1 MKGKNNMRNTLILI
15 AVAIFSV
22 GNSLSAAEQGW
33 GKSQTQR
40 SIGGILGG
48 ATVGGVIG
56 HQHGKQKEGIIIGSV
71 LGMLIGNQSGKSKD
85 IREEQ
90 QRWEQRQ
97 REMAHQERMRRQEQQ
112 RIEQARQ
119 YRMQQTRS
127 TTSTFGGST
136 RSSSDE
142 LTQARH
148 RAEQREAELQREMEI
163 RRIQE
168 ERRRA
173 LLEFQERERRAQEQ
187 LERIRNGESVQIQ
200 SSSNSLYSNN
210 PIY

>member
-1 MKGKNNMRNTLILI
+1 MKDKTNMKNTLILI
-15 AVAIFSV
+15 AIAIFSV

-40 SIGGILGG
+40 TIGGVLGG
-48 ATVGGVIG
+48 ATVGGIIG

-85 IREEQ
+85 IRQEQEQ
-90 QRWEQRQ
+90 QQWEQRQ
-97 REMAHQERMRRQEQQ
+97 REMAHQERMRREEQH

-119 YRMQQTRS
+119 YRTPQTRQ
-127 TTSTFGGST
+127 TTSTYGSPT
-136 RSSSDE
+136 SSSGE

-173 LLEFQERERRAQEQ
+173 LLEFQERERHAQEQ
-187 LERIRNGESVQIQ
+187 LERIRNGESVGNTYPRHI
-200 SSSNSLYSNN
+200 SHNSVY
-210 PIY
+210 

>member
-1 MKGKNNMRNTLILI
+1 MKGNKNMRNTLILI

-48 ATVGGVIG
+48 ATVGGIIG

-71 LGMLIGNQSGKSKD
+71 LGMIIGNQSGKSKD

-90 QRWEQRQ
+90 QHWEQRQ

-119 YRMQQTRS
+119 YRMQQTRQ
-127 TTSTFGGST
+127 TNSTFGGST
-136 RSSSDE
+136 HSSSDE

-148 RAEQREAELQREMEI
+148 RAEQREAELQREIEI

-173 LLEFQERERRAQEQ
+173 LLEFQERELRAQEQ
-187 LERIRNGESVQIQ
+187 LERIRNGESVQIE
-200 SSSNSLYSNN
+200 SSRNFQYSNN

>member
-1 MKGKNNMRNTLILI
+1 MRNTLILI
-15 AVAIFSV
+15 AIAIVSV

-40 SIGGILGG
+40 TIGGVLGG

-56 HQHGKQKEGIIIGSV
+56 HQSGKQKEGIIIGSV
-71 LGMLIGNQSGKSKD
+71 LGMIIGNQSGKSKD

-90 QRWEQRQ
+90 QQWEQRQ
-97 REMAHQERMRRQEQQ
+97 REMAHRERMRREEQQ

-119 YRMQQTRS
+119 YRTQQTRS
-127 TTSTFGGST
+127 TTSAFGGST

-173 LLEFQERERRAQEQ
+173 LAEFQARERVAQEQ
-187 LERIRNGESVQIQ
+187 LHRLRNGERISQDRA
-200 SSSNSLYSNN
+200 
-210 PIY
+210 IY

>member
-1 MKGKNNMRNTLILI
+1 
-15 AVAIFSV
+15 
-22 GNSLSAAEQGW
+22 
-33 GKSQTQR
+33 
-40 SIGGILGG
+40 
-48 ATVGGVIG
+48 
-56 HQHGKQKEGIIIGSV
+56 
-71 LGMLIGNQSGKSKD
+71 
-85 IREEQ
+85 
-90 QRWEQRQ
+90 
-97 REMAHQERMRRQEQQ
+97 
-112 RIEQARQ
+112 
-119 YRMQQTRS
+119 MQQTRQ
-127 TTSTFGGST
+127 TNSTFGGST